1 MSVILKAADRAQHL
15 FNEVWRCNE
24 CGREFDDATR
34 CCTHEAQCGGMQ
46 HC

>member
-1 MSVILKAADRAQHL
+1 MAVIAKTATKAQYL
-15 FNEVWRCNE
+15 FNEYWRCGN

-34 CCTHEAQCGGMQ
+34 CCAHEAQCGGMQ